1 MGLQGARE
9 VRSWFG
15 LRVAVGPDRC
25 GLAVCVV
32 LVSFSKIS
40 QARSCLVPES
50 GTYPPAP
57 ERPELGAFE
66 KRPMVEVLTYFTFAV
81 REAASI
87 YD

>member
-1 MGLQGARE
+1 MQGARE

-15 LRVAVGPDRC
+15 LRVAVGPDRY
-25 GLAVCVV
+25 GLAVCIV
-32 LVSFSKIS
+32 LVSFPKNSR
-40 QARSCLVPES
+40 ARPCLIPES